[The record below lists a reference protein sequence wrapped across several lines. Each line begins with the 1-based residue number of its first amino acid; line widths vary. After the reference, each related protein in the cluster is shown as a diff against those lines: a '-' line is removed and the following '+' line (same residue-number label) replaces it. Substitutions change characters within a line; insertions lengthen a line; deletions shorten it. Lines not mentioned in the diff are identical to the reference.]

1 MTTANTR
8 SRSSSCARWQHK
20 ANQRPRPPTILPCR
34 TGGAYFKTNP
44 NNKRHGKRRKDLGG
58 TGHTRTNRGLE
69 RQYGNVFIA
78 TVGDSVCY
86 LKKPSRKALGYAS
99 FASKNNPLNFNE
111 VILNDCWLG
120 GDESIRTDDSKFLGI
135 SGAIAQL
142 IEVKE
147 AEIKKL

>member
-1 MTTANTR
+1 ME
-8 SRSSSCARWQHK
+8 K
-20 ANQRPRPPTILPCR
+20 EE
-34 TGGAYFKTNP
+34 KTLVGQATP
-44 NNKRHGKRRKDLGG
+44 KQIEAWKK
-58 TGHTRTNRGLE
+58 
-69 RQYGNVFIA
+69 QYGDIFAV
-78 TVGDSVCY
+78 TVDGGICY

-120 GDESIRTDDSKFLGI
+120 GDESIRTEDSKFLGI